1 MNKFFL
7 SLELIDSPLITVF
20 ATLSVIGVLVV
31 LAWAPRH
38 VVRMTCVALAA
49 GAVMYLVARAL
60 SAAQV
65 FDGPLPAGAARWS
78 ALSVAGIAAGV
89 MGVAT
94 APRVRRIVGA
104 VVIIASV
111 LTGFLGVNSSYGI
124 THTFAAIMGVQ
135 ALDRAELPDAAQDDS
150 TGVATWKNWTPP
162 ADMPSVGTVSALS
175 GDSRIPSGDFQA
187 RDASLYLPPAALV
200 KDPPILP
207 LIVFMMGQPG
217 SPDPTSLAKA
227 LDDFA
232 QTHDGLAPI
241 AIVADQTASGDWD
254 PSCADSAKY
263 GPVATYLNT
272 LVPEWAA
279 SHLNVS
285 TDHRL
290 WVIGGFSNGGSCAAK
305 WAAEYPQVWGH
316 LIDVSGN
323 EYPGSEHPDATID
336 EVFGGDRAAFDAATP
351 AAIMGRTPSRDY
363 AGHVAIFTWG
373 ESDGVFGPGQQ
384 RNALA
389 ARSAG
394 FTAVTHVVSGAGHDG
409 PALDGALAFAVP
421 QLAPVLG
428 LAPS

>member
-1 MNKFFL
+1 MKKFVL
-7 SLELIDSPLITVF
+7 SFELIDSPLLVICSIVV
-20 ATLSVIGVLVV
+20 AIGVIVV
-31 LAWAPRH
+31 MAWAPRR
-38 VVRMTCVALAA
+38 VGRTIGVAVAA
-49 GAVMYLVARAL
+49 GGVMYLVARAA

-78 ALSVAGIAAGV
+78 ALAIAGIAAGV
-89 MGVAT
+89 MGVVA
-94 APRVRRIVGA
+94 APRVRRIVGV
-104 VVIIASV
+104 VVILASV
-111 LTGFLGVNSSYGI
+111 ITGFLGVNSSYGI
-124 THTFAAIMGVQ
+124 THTLAAIMGVQ
-135 ALDRAELPDAAQDDS
+135 TLDRADLPDTGRDAAG
-150 TGVATWKNWTPP
+150 TATWENWKPP
-162 ADMPSVGTVSALS
+162 ADMPSSGTVSALS
-175 GDSRIPSGDFQA
+175 GDSRIPSGDFPA

-200 KDPPILP
+200 KDPPTLP

-227 LDDFA
+227 LADFA
-232 QTHDGLAPI
+232 RAHDGLAPI
-241 AIVADQTASGDWD
+241 AIVADQTASGDLD

-272 LVPEWAA
+272 LVPQWAA

-290 WVIGGFSNGGSCAAK
+290 WVLGGFSNGGSCAAK
-305 WAAEYPQVWGH
+305 WAAEYPEVWGH
-316 LIDVSGN
+316 LLDVSGN

-336 EVFGGDRAAFDAATP
+336 EVFGGDAAAFEAATP

-373 ESDGVFGPGQQ
+373 QSDSVFGPGQQ

-389 ARSAG
+389 AHAAG
-394 FTAVTHVVSGAGHDG
+394 FTAMTHVVTGAGHDG
-409 PALDGALAFAVP
+409 PALDGALAFAIP
-421 QLAPVLG
+421 ELARVLG